1 MAKKASQASSALATA
16 EAPEKPAQGVSKA
29 QAIAEAFQHLGRD
42 ASGQDVI
49 GYVSQKFGVAV
60 SPNYVSI
67 VRGELKKKRGGRPKR
82 AQGLNGQAEGTRAV
96 SKPVVAPAD
105 DLIALI
111 REVKALAQR
120 AGGMSELKRLVDVLA
135 E

>member
-1 MAKKASQASSALATA
+1 MAKKASRVSSAVATA
-16 EAPEKPAQGVSKA
+16 EAPGKPAQGVNKA
-29 QAIAEAFQHLGRD
+29 KAIAEAFKTLGRD

-49 GYVSQKFGVAV
+49 GYVRQKFGINV
-60 SPNYVSI
+60 SANYVSI
-67 VRGELKKKRGGRPKR
+67 LRGEMKKKRGGRPK
-82 AQGLNGQAEGTRAV
+82 QGQALNGQEGRTPVA
-96 SKPVVAPAD
+96 SKPPAASAH

-120 AGGMSELKRLVDVLA
+120 AGGMGELKRLVDALA